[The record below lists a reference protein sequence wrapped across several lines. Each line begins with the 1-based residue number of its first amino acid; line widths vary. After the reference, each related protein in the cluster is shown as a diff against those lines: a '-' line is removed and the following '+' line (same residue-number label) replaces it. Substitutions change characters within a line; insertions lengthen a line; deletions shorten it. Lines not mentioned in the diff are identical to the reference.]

1 MTRKKRS
8 INITFKRLIKW
19 YLPVIVLIF
28 GMMLAYCWYL
38 SIRIDKRFSGR
49 RWSIPSK
56 VLSDT
61 TILYPG
67 QKINRVLFN
76 EKLRHLGYRDVT
88 QRPDEKG
95 ELRIST
101 SLMEIY
107 LHDFKV
113 ASRYKEGVPV
123 QIKFDNNRITSI
135 LNSSTGKPLSILELE
150 PEEVMLFFG
159 PKRERR
165 RLVSIDQVPMNVI
178 HAVLAAEDHR
188 FYEHKGLDPR
198 GILRAIYTDLRHGSF
213 RQGGSTITQQ
223 LAKNY
228 FLTPKRTLIRKLK
241 ELFMSL
247 TIEMMY
253 QKSEILEIYLNEI
266 YMGQNAS
273 EAINGIGEA
282 SIFYFGKPVEK
293 LSLAEAATLG
303 GLIRAPNYYSPYIDK
318 NRCMKRRNVVLNA
331 MYKQGWISDE
341 ELKSTLPLP
350 VNAVGYAAYRKKAPY
365 FMDYLSDQL
374 TALYSPQDLSSLG
387 LTIYTTLDTQVQIAA
402 ENALKK
408 GLEALEKS
416 IPVLSRT
423 DPQKKLQGAVIV
435 MQPKTG
441 YVLAMVGG
449 RNYSVSQYN
458 RITQARRQPGSAFKP
473 FVYLSGLDQ
482 FTPASILPNKPK
494 TYEIDGKEW
503 TPQNYSPMTEEC
515 VTVRDALAKSIN
527 LATVDLA
534 MQVGIDHIV
543 ETARSLGFSTPMRP
557 YPSIALGS
565 FEVIPLELAR
575 AYCPFAADGVLPF
588 PLALKSVLD
597 EQGNILE
604 QRHMSIKEVMT
615 PEKAFLMSSLL
626 QSVVEKGTASS
637 LKEMGITFPVAAKT
651 GTTNDYRDAWF
662 VGYTPDILALIW
674 VGFDDG
680 SPIYATGSKAA
691 MPVWADLMNA
701 LPQYVSGGWFR
712 MPPGVVRG
720 MVCSE
725 NRAPAVKDTCP
736 HPKEEYFLA
745 DHVPEGYCP
754 IYGQGNSIERIIN
767 GIKGFINKF

>member
-1 MTRKKRS
+1 LTKKSRS
-8 INITFKRLIKW
+8 INIILKRLFKW
-19 YLPVIVLIF
+19 YLPVIALIF

-56 VLSDT
+56 VYSDT

-76 EKLRHLGYRDVT
+76 EKLRNLGYRKVT
-88 QRPDEKG
+88 HTLEEKG

-113 ASRYKEGVPV
+113 PSRYKEGVPV
-123 QIKFDNNRITSI
+123 KIRFDKNRITSI
-135 LNSSTGKPLSILELE
+135 VNLNTGQPMSILELE

-213 RQGGSTITQQ
+213 KQGGSTITQQ

-247 TIEMMY
+247 TMERMY
-253 QKSEILEIYLNEI
+253 NKNEILEIYLNEI
-266 YMGQNAS
+266 YMGQNGS

-282 SIFYFGKPVEK
+282 SIFYFGKPVEE

-303 GLIRAPNYYSPYIDK
+303 GLIRAPNHYSPYVDK
-318 NRCMKRRNVVLNA
+318 NRCRERRNVVLNA

-341 ELKSTLPLP
+341 ELKTTLPLP
-350 VNAVGYAAYRKKAPY
+350 VKTVGYDAYRKKAPY

-387 LTIYTTLDTQVQIAA
+387 LKIYTTLDTQVQTAA
-402 ENALKK
+402 ESALKK
-408 GLEALEKS
+408 GLETLEES
-416 IPVLSRT
+416 NPALSRT
-423 DPQKKLQGAVIV
+423 DPQKKLQGEIIV

-449 RNYSVSQYN
+449 RNYSVSQFN

-482 FTPASILPNKPK
+482 FTPASILSNKPV
-494 TYEIDGKEW
+494 TYEFDGKEW
-503 TPQNYSPMTEEC
+503 TPKNYTPMAEKC

-543 ETARSLGFSTPMRP
+543 KTARSLGFSTPMKP

-597 EQGNILE
+597 ENGNILE
-604 QRHMSIKEVMT
+604 QRHMIIKEVMT
-615 PEKAFLMSSLL
+615 PGKAFLMSSLL

-637 LKEMGITFPVAAKT
+637 LRELGIAYPVAAKT

-680 SPIYATGSKAA
+680 APIYATGSKAA
-691 MPVWADLMNA
+691 LPIWADLMNA

-712 MPPGVVRG
+712 MPQGVVRG
-720 MVCSE
+720 MICSE
-725 NRAPAVKDTCP
+725 NRQTAAKDKCP
-736 HPKEEYFLA
+736 HPMEEYFLA
-745 DHVPEGYCP
+745 DHIPEGYCP
-754 IYGQGNSIERIIN
+754 IYGHANSFERIIN
-767 GIKGFINKF
+767 GIKGFFNTF